1 MTNRRSTSNDHPR
14 AIVGRTRPIFPR
26 NFAPRCALRNAVTRG
41 VELASETVV
50 GQRSSN
56 PFSPSATVATPNP
69 FEVGAPGPQ
78 VSPFAAPAPSA
89 GIDVVV
95 DDMRVS
101 PDDATYED
109 AAPSRQDL
117 LKRAA
122 ELGPARMT
130 WENIV
135 LAPTDPILG
144 EKMQPRVAERRARF
158 RKIVKVALGACVA
171 FCLVATVAS
180 AVSSTSSSSSSSAT
194 SSALKTAPAS
204 GVVPVE
210 KLEVVLRTK
219 APSKV
224 TAAVRPRAPK
234 KRR

>member
-1 MTNRRSTSNDHPR
+1 M
-14 AIVGRTRPIFPR
+14 
-26 NFAPRCALRNAVTRG
+26 RG

-50 GQRSSN
+50 GQSANN
-56 PFSPSATVATPNP
+56 PFLLPVTDAAHAASP
-69 FEVGAPGPQ
+69 FEGAGTPPAA
-78 VSPFAAPAPSA
+78 SPLAPSGPSA
-89 GIDVVV
+89 GIDVVM
-95 DDMRVS
+95 DDMRLS

-117 LKRAA
+117 LQRAA

-135 LAPTDPILG
+135 LQPTDPILG

-158 RKIVKVALGACVA
+158 RKVVKVALGACVA

-180 AVSSTSSSSSSSAT
+180 AVSSSSSSSSAT
-194 SSALKTAPAS
+194 SSPPSTVKTAPAS
-204 GVVPVE
+204 GIVPVE
-210 KLEVVLRTK
+210 KLEVVMRTK

-224 TAAVRPRAPK
+224 TAAVRPRPAPK

>member
-1 MTNRRSTSNDHPR
+1 MGQSSN
-14 AIVGRTRPIFPR
+14 
-26 NFAPRCALRNAVTRG
+26 
-41 VELASETVV
+41 
-50 GQRSSN
+50 N
-56 PFSPSATVATPNP
+56 PFSPSATIATATANP
-69 FEVGAPGPQ
+69 FELGSSPPQ
-78 VSPFAAPAPSA
+78 LSPFAAPAPSA
-89 GIDVVV
+89 DVAAG
-95 DDMRVS
+95 DLRMS
-101 PDDATYED
+101 ADDATYED

-117 LKRAA
+117 LQRAA

-130 WENIV
+130 WASIV
-135 LAPTDPILG
+135 LPADPILG

-180 AVSSTSSSSSSSAT
+180 VVSSPSTTSSTASST
-194 SSALKTAPAS
+194 TTMMKTTPAS

-210 KLEVVLRTK
+210 KLEVVMRTK

-224 TAAVRPRAPK
+224 TAAVRPRPTPK